1 MSRSRVFNLANFNQ
15 FTAINVL
22 SDPGH
27 LGGPVIIPNCI
38 KLMLVWTLPNGKLVR
53 NVLGASVGGSF
64 AATPAVAESAR
75 LAIVGGGTWPPL
87 AAFMPTTGSFT
98 RVELLDVRT
107 PNQPVVSSTGAA
119 TPGTS
124 ASAGLPGE
132 VAAVLTLRT
141 ALTGTSNRGRVYVP
155 NFATNAL
162 GAGDVIAAAAVTAI
176 QGWVA
181 NIQGA
186 VANVSGTWVILHP
199 ARAAYIGAT
208 GTTHPARPAGSV
220 TVTSAIVR
228 DNHWDSQRRR
238 GLK

>member
-75 LAIVGGGTWPPL
+75 LAIVG
-87 AAFMPTTGSFT
+87 
-98 RVELLDVRT
+98 VELLDVRT

-208 GTTHPARPAGSV
+208 GTTHPALPAGSV